1 MVQRSLDSMKISTT
15 RKVYALTVI
24 SSQSDVA
31 FVQPCWGALYDPSGP
46 THVLLVIG
54 LTIYD
59 AKVVSLLYW
68 RENMV
73 VKRVGRTR

>member
-1 MVQRSLDSMKISTT
+1 MSHLFNHFWGMGG
-15 RKVYALTVI
+15 
-24 SSQSDVA
+24 VA
-31 FVQPCWGALYDPSGP
+31 NEALYDPSGP

-68 RENMV
+68 RGKPLSSPEQCQERRLIIV
-73 VKRVGRTR
+73 PLQPLKIW

>member
-1 MVQRSLDSMKISTT
+1 MGG
-15 RKVYALTVI
+15 
-24 SSQSDVA
+24 VA
-31 FVQPCWGALYDPSGP
+31 NEALYDPSGP